1 MATVAAAITRI
12 DKHKDRD
19 CWAVV
24 WGPLIAANLDGAAVE
39 MPGAADRSVQLQGT
53 FGTATVT
60 LQGCNEATPVNW
72 HPLTD
77 PQGNDIAKTASD
89 LEAVSEVT
97 RWVRPLASGADGAT
111 TVTVTLLMR
120 KG

>member
-1 MATVAAAITRI
+1 MATVQAVISRI

-19 CWAVV
+19 VWMVS
-24 WGPLIAANLDGAAVE
+24 WGPLTSANADGSAVE

-53 FGTATVT
+53 FGPATVT

-72 HPLTD
+72 HALTD

-97 RWVRPLASGADGAT
+97 RWVRPLATAGDGT
-111 TVTVTLLMR
+111 TSVTVTLLMR
-120 KG
+120 KS